1 MAISG
6 VNNFNNAIQQL
17 NSATSV
23 VKSAISLAKDLQG
36 GNLAG
41 AIKDIGGMFQG
52 MSNLTGGTSGSNAA
66 SKAPMSSKAQDVAS
80 LFGQGDPFEADNKK
94 KAESAKAA
102 AAGGGAMSLG
112 ALLAMVGGI
121 LVKSIES
128 TMKQLAAAAK
138 ELDGATQGGGPTAAL
153 NQKIQELTFNL
164 QQIQQT
170 LNRVNETVTNLSRS
184 QSDAQKTTA
193 QNLSV

>member
-1 MAISG
+1 MAIG
-6 VNNFNNAIQQL
+6 NINNNFASTL
-17 NSATSV
+17 NSASSLV
-23 VKSAISLAKDLQG
+23 NNAVKLAADLKG
-36 GNLAG
+36 GNVAG
-41 AIKDIGGMFQG
+41 AIKDIGTMFKEVGNLVGSQPG
-52 MSNLTGGTSGSNAA
+52 NVSKSNPMPDF
-66 SKAPMSSKAQDVAS
+66 SK
-80 LFGQGDPFEADNKK
+80 LFGTDFSAQQENEK
-94 KAESAKAA
+94 KAAGKAA
-102 AAGGGAMSLG
+102 ASGSGGPMSLG

-128 TMKQLAAAAK
+128 TMKQLADAAK
-138 ELDGATQGGGPTAAL
+138 QLDSATQSGGPTAAM